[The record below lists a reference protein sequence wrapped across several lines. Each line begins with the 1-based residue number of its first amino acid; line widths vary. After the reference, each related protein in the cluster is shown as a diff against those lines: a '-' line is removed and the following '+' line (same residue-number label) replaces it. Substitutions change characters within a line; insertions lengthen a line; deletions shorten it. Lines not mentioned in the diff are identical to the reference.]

1 MALLKTNSKEY
12 KRNIEAYIFDCINCE
27 DKNLDSIQLK
37 LEYALSEFNR
47 VANYPYNLKMFPN
60 KIDRMADF
68 LQWLPFDF
76 AYDNYDILKVSA
88 NLHNLG
94 SIPTNKEDI
103 IINNWFKHIA
113 SNIFKLANNYNIQ
126 N

>member
-12 KRNIEAYIFDCINCE
+12 LRNIEAYIFDCINCE
-27 DKNLDSIQLK
+27 DKNLGSIQLK
-37 LEYALSEFNR
+37 IEYVLNEFNR

-60 KIDRMADF
+60 KIDRMADY
-68 LQWLPFDF
+68 LQGLPFDF
-76 AYDNYDILKVSA
+76 AYNNYDILKISS

-113 SNIFKLANNYNIQ
+113 SNIFKLADKYDIKN
-126 N
+126 

>member
-27 DKNLDSIQLK
+27 DKDLDSIQSK

-60 KIDRMADF
+60 KIDRMADY
-68 LQWLPFDF
+68 LQRGYLL
-76 AYDNYDILKVSA
+76 ILHMITMIYWKLVLSY
-88 NLHNLG
+88 
-94 SIPTNKEDI
+94 I
-103 IINNWFKHIA
+103 I
-113 SNIFKLANNYNIQ
+113 
-126 N
+126 

>member
-1 MALLKTNSKEY
+1 MTLLKTNSKEY

-37 LEYALSEFNR
+37 LEYALYEFNR

-60 KIDRMADF
+60 KTDRMADY
-68 LQWLPFDF
+68 LQGLPFDF

-94 SIPTNKEDI
+94 SIPTNKEDT
-103 IINNWFKHIA
+103 IINNFFKHIA
-113 SNIFKLANNYNIQ
+113 SNIFKLANKYNIQ
-126 N
+126 D

>member
-1 MALLKTNSKEY
+1 MTLLKTNSNEY
-12 KRNIEAYIFDCINCE
+12 KRNIEGYIFDCINCE
-27 DKNLDSIQLK
+27 DKELDSIQLK

-60 KIDRMADF
+60 KIDRMADY
-68 LQWLPFDF
+68 LQGLPFDF
-76 AYDNYDILKVSA
+76 AHDNYDILKVSA

-94 SIPTNKEDI
+94 SIPTNKEGI
-103 IINNWFKHIA
+103 IINAWFKHIA
-113 SNIFKLANNYNIQ
+113 SNIFKLANKYNIQ